1 MKAIIE
7 EYEFNNV
14 NWQVNNAVG
23 VLSLPPSES
32 IVSIIEICNSATE
45 VTIYDDDVFVG
56 RWHIFNILSIENKST
71 IDVSFQINRQ
81 NDENS
86 SFEELEQAIMDLGQV
101 MDSLNQNLIAQ
112 KSLLNT
118 YFNQMKVIENTINNR
133 INNQQSMIS
142 NIENI
147 VNPLRN
153 QSVILQNQINA
164 FPKNTN
170 SRLGELETG
179 YNKIADRV
187 TLLERRV

>member
-45 VTIYDDDVFVG
+45 ITIYDEDVFVG

-101 MDSLNQNLIAQ
+101 MDSLNQNLNAQ